1 METPKVIFEWILF
14 VVFVF
19 LWMDLREAIRT
30 RNFKDFGLIH
40 IKLFRDILIDKDG
53 REKLNKKREKALI
66 RKGLIKDPPKKDRD
80 QSDKDKLWPGPTI
93 RREKLNKKREEILIR
108 KGLIKDPTKE
118 DRDQSEYK
126 N

>member
-1 METPKVIFEWILF
+1 METLTAIFGLVVIF
-14 VVFVF
+14 
-19 LWMDLREAIRT
+19 LWAELHEAIRT

-53 REKLNKKREKALI
+53 RKKLNKKREKTLI

-80 QSDKDKLWPGPTI
+80 QSDKDNWTYNKNYG
-93 RREKLNKKREEILIR
+93 REKLNKKREEILIR

>member
-1 METPKVIFEWILF
+1 METLTAIFGLVVIF
-14 VVFVF
+14 
-19 LWMDLREAIRT
+19 LWAELHEAIRT

-53 REKLNKKREKALI
+53 REKLNKKRKKALI

-108 KGLIKDPTKE
+108 KGLIKDPPKK
-118 DRDQSEYK
+118 DKDQSDYK

>member
-1 METPKVIFEWILF
+1 MEILTNIFGLVVIF
-14 VVFVF
+14 
-19 LWMDLREAIRT
+19 LWAELYIATKR

-40 IKLFRDILIDKDG
+40 IKFFRDILIDKDG

>member
-1 METPKVIFEWILF
+1 M
-14 VVFVF
+14 
-19 LWMDLREAIRT
+19 
-30 RNFKDFGLIH
+30 
-40 IKLFRDILIDKDG
+40 
-53 REKLNKKREKALI
+53 NKKREKTLI
-66 RKGLIKDPPKKDRD
+66 RNGLIKDPPKKDRD

>member
-1 METPKVIFEWILF
+1 MEILTTIFGLVVIF
-14 VVFVF
+14 
-19 LWMDLREAIRT
+19 LWAELHEAIRT

-108 KGLIKDPTKE
+108 KGLIKDPPKE

>member
-1 METPKVIFEWILF
+1 MEILTTIFGLVGI
-14 VVFVF
+14 F
-19 LWMDLREAIRT
+19 LWAELYIAIKR

-40 IKLFRDILIDKDG
+40 IKFFRDILIDKDG